1 MSTKEMIYHLIDGFS
16 EAQLKGILTMLE
28 GLQSVVDE
36 AEDDAYCNRLYDNYK
51 ATADD
56 NEELTELSDFAKE
69 LGIEL

>member
-28 GLQSVVDE
+28 GLQSVVSE
-36 AEDDAYCNRLYDNYK
+36 AEDDAYCNRLYDDYK
-51 ATADD
+51 ATAEN